1 MRKRIH
7 AYLVIGIVFCVAI
20 IALALLYFV
29 FDLFAVDRGAV
40 ILLLFLFALAVTFIV
55 SALRRQS
62 RMREEM
68 VRRFYLSPAGI
79 YNYEIGFAP
88 RSRITGGDDSLT
100 LAVFMVDSLAKMSYG
115 FEVAEL
121 PGDFQPQLLV
131 DTEELLFHQ
140 LENEDGG
147 TVVDSW
153 KGLLYQVDE
162 SGDEDSYEELG
173 AFDNARSL
181 AFLLEENADFL

>member
-7 AYLVIGIVFCVAI
+7 AYLVIGIIFCAVI
-20 IALALLYFV
+20 IVLALLYFV
-29 FDLFAVDRGAV
+29 FGLFAVDRGAI
-40 ILLLFLFALAVTFIV
+40 ILLLVLFALAVSFIV
-55 SALRRQS
+55 FGMRQQS
-62 RMREEM
+62 RTREDM
-68 VRRFYLSPAGI
+68 VRRFYLSEAGI

-88 RSRITGGDDSLT
+88 LSRISGGDDSLT

-121 PGDFQPQLLV
+121 SGDFQPQLLV

-140 LENEDGG
+140 PEHEDGG

-153 KGLLYQVDE
+153 KGTLYQVDA
-162 SGDEDSYEELG
+162 SGEEDKYEELG
-173 AFDNARSL
+173 VFDNARSL